1 MGNPAANRAVEG
13 VRVLGWKPAAAVP
26 GELRRRRGAVAWPQA
41 VSFSGRSARRA
52 YLLWAKVTPK
62 VTPNVT
68 PNVTDHQSEVPT
80 PHPLEMLYR
89 EHEGLLRSIAQY
101 RYRIPPCDAEALVH
115 DIFASFLERQP
126 EAYDM
131 KAFLIGSI
139 NNACKHYW
147 RKRQN
152 EEPLLP
158 HHELTPNDDEAAKL
172 ERWALRLSLGAT
184 LARLGGKCSETLRRY
199 YLRDESAEA
208 IALELDTSPAY
219 VWQLLSSCRK
229 RARQIYTAITRSG
242 S

>member
-1 MGNPAANRAVEG
+1 MGNPAANRVVEG
-13 VRVLGWKPAAAVP
+13 VRIVGWRPVARAAS
-26 GELRRRRGAVAWPQA
+26 GRTGRLRKTAEWPQ
-41 VSFSGRSARRA
+41 VVYFSGRSARRA
-52 YLLWAKVTPK
+52 YLLLAN

-68 PNVTDHQSEVPT
+68 PNVTDDQSEIPT
-80 PHPLEMLYR
+80 AHPLEVLYR

-115 DIFASFLERQP
+115 DIFTSFLERQP

-131 KAFLIGSI
+131 KAFLVGSI

-199 YLRDESAEA
+199 YLRDESAES
-208 IALELDTSPAY
+208 IAQELDTSPAY

>member
-1 MGNPAANRAVEG
+1 MMGKPAANGAEKRFRTCERKRS
-13 VRVLGWKPAAAVP
+13 VRVAGC
-26 GELRRRRGAVAWPQA
+26 GYGRRRQAPARPQ
-41 VSFSGRSARRA
+41 VVYLSGRSAKRA
-52 YLLWAKVTPK
+52 HLWWATVT
-62 VTPNVT
+62 N
-68 PNVTDHQSEVPT
+68 DQSEFMT
-80 PHPLEMLYR
+80 AHPLEAVYR

-101 RYRIPPCDAEALVH
+101 RYRIPACDAEALVH

-147 RKRQN
+147 RKRQH

-158 HHELTPNDDEAAKL
+158 HHELTPSDEEAAKL

-199 YLRDESAEA
+199 YLRDESAEL
-208 IALELDTSPAY
+208 IAQELDTSPAY
-219 VWQLLSSCRK
+219 IWQLLSSCRK
-229 RARQIYTAITRSG
+229 RARQIYSAITRSG